1 MRKLFNVMQR
11 KYLRAYVALLL
22 SGCAAFLAVCLST
35 FNVTDRSAFY
45 FSTGGQVVLN
55 KAGLCGSYLAAF
67 LFYLF
72 GSAAFLWIPFFLCAA
87 YMLLIKKNM
96 RSEAERLCAFV
107 GVILLSSVMMYMMR
121 YDVLNLFPGGF
132 IGMHITQFLQRIF
145 DPFILHL
152 FVYSMM
158 LISLVLCLQFSFIR
172 YVHYGLCAV
181 QFLLSRRFLQPL
193 YATIYQIVRVL
204 TLPIVKLVVSMHRL
218 FLPETVHNEEHSILE
233 FERGIRRATLKDD
246 AFWQM
251 YRESDGN
258 KSVNNEDMSGETF
271 VESTFGGSTVDV
283 AQKGEDPYAAFQ
295 EELFF
300 ASEPQEEADADES
313 AVFQDMLNEDSI
325 EAYDCTDED
334 DFAEC
339 DARYALPGLDIFVGN
354 DEEKDDPQIMQHL
367 QDDAKILED
376 KLKRFGVNGSVVSI
390 KRGPVVTMFEYQP
403 DVNSKISKII
413 ALEDDLALALQ
424 ALSIRIIA
432 PIPGKPFVG
441 FEVSNRHR
449 KEVFFAD
456 VIKSSIFGEFKGAIP
471 LVLGHDTVG
480 NNIVVDLVRM
490 PHLLVAGSTGSGK
503 SVALN
508 AMLVSMLC
516 RMSPEELRLVL
527 IDPKRL
533 EFASYADIAHLLFP
547 IITQPKKAA
556 PVLKWVVQEMEDR
569 YERMAAEGGR
579 NIQDY
584 NLIMQKQG
592 GEKLPFIVVII
603 DELADLMMT
612 AGRDIED
619 LIARITQ
626 MARAAGIHLI
636 VATQRPSVDV
646 ITGLIKVNFP
656 SRISFRVTSKIDS
669 RTILDCG
676 GADKLLGRG
685 DMLFLDPQGSG
696 LRRLHGAYVSDK
708 EIAHVVDHI
717 RAQRQ
722 PDYLDLD
729 VQLESQNLD
738 EERDEI
744 YNEVLQ
750 YLEEIDEVSISLLQR
765 KFKIGYNR
773 SARIIDMLEAEGCIA
788 PSGNGKTR
796 TVIR

>member
-1 MRKLFNVMQR
+1 MRKIFNKIQR
-11 KYLRAYVALLL
+11 IYLRIYVALVLF
-22 SGCAAFLAVCLST
+22 GCAAFLALCLSS

-45 FSTGGQVVLN
+45 FSTVGQQISN
-55 KAGLCGSYLAAF
+55 KAGICGSYVAAF
-67 LFYLF
+67 LFYMF
-72 GSAAFLWIPFFLCAA
+72 GSAAFLWIPFFLLAA
-87 YMLLIKKNM
+87 YIVLTKENI
-96 RSEAERLCAFV
+96 RFECERLCAFV
-107 GVILLSSVMMYMMR
+107 GFIALSSVVLHMSR
-121 YDVLNLFPGGF
+121 YDPLNIFPGGF
-132 IGMHITQFLQRIF
+132 IGMRMTLFLLSKF
-145 DPFILHL
+145 DSFIMHV
-152 FVYSMM
+152 FVYSMI
-158 LISLVLCLQFSFIR
+158 LITLILCLQFSYIR
-172 YVHYGLCAV
+172 FVHYGLCAIR
-181 QFLLSRRFLQPL
+181 FLLSRRFLQPF
-193 YATIYQIVRVL
+193 YTVAYQIIRVI
-204 TLPIVKLVVSMHRL
+204 TFPVVKSIVLVSRL
-218 FLPETVHNEEHSILE
+218 FKVGTVHNEEHSILE

-246 AFWQM
+246 VFWQAF
-251 YRESDGN
+251 REPTGDSDAQD
-258 KSVNNEDMSGETF
+258 EDVLGQAFE
-271 VESTFGGSTVDV
+271 ERAVDV
-283 AQKGEDPYAAFQ
+283 PQDGEDAFMGFQ
-295 EELFF
+295 EDAFF
-300 ASEPQEEADADES
+300 VSESQDES
-313 AVFQDMLNEDSI
+313 ESQNLFAFQDM
-325 EAYDCTDED
+325 ADED
-334 DFAEC
+334 GLSESGV
-339 DARYALPGLDIFVGN
+339 RYALPGLDIFVGN

-367 QDDAKILED
+367 QEDAKILED

-441 FEVSNRHR
+441 FEVSNRYR

-456 VIKSSIFGEFKGAIP
+456 VIKSPIFAEFKGSVP

-480 NNIVVDLVRM
+480 NNVVVDLVRM

-516 RMSPEELRLVL
+516 RMSPDELRLVL

-556 PVLKWVVQEMEDR
+556 PVLRWVVQEMEDR

-592 GEKLPFIVVII
+592 GEKLPFIVVVI

-685 DMLFLDPQGSG
+685 DMLFLDPQGAG

-729 VQLESQNLD
+729 VQLEGQSSAED
-738 EERDEI
+738 KDEI
-744 YNEVLQ
+744 YIEVLN
-750 YLEEIDEVSISLLQR
+750 YLQEIDEVSISLLQR

-788 PSGNGKTR
+788 PSGSGKTR

>member
-1 MRKLFNVMQR
+1 MRRLLSLPV
-11 KYLRAYVALLL
+11 YTYVRAGVAVLL
-22 SGCAAFLAVCLST
+22 SGVAAFLGLCLWT
-35 FNVTDRSAFY
+35 FNVSDRSAFY
-45 FSTGGQVVLN
+45 FSTAGHAVANKGGM
-55 KAGLCGSYLAAF
+55 CGSYVSAF
-67 LFYLF
+67 LLYMF
-72 GSAAFLWIPFFLCAA
+72 GSAAFLWIPFLLFAA
-87 YMLLIKKNM
+87 YLLIAKQSM
-96 RSEAERLCAFV
+96 RAQWERLGAFV
-107 GVILLSSVMMYMMR
+107 GFIVLSATVLHLSQ
-121 YDVLNLFPGGF
+121 YDVLNIFPGGY
-132 IGMHITQFLQRIF
+132 IGMRMTQLLLSKL
-145 DPFILHL
+145 DPFTVHV
-152 FVYSMM
+152 FVSSMLLVS
-158 LISLVLCLQFSFIR
+158 LILCLQFSFVG
-172 YVHYGLCAV
+172 YVHYALCAV
-181 QFLLSRRFLQPL
+181 QFLLSRRFLQPV
-193 YATIYQIVRVL
+193 YTVCYKAVRL
-204 TLPIVKLVVSMHRL
+204 ISLPAIRLCRLVHRL
-218 FLPETVHNEEHSILE
+218 FQASTVHNEDHSILE
-233 FERGIRRATLKDD
+233 FERGIRQTQLKDD
-246 AFWQM
+246 AFWQS
-251 YRESDGN
+251 YVEPNLEQDLQ
-258 KSVNNEDMSGETF
+258 EDALQEQTFAGSTIDIPQAGEDAF
-271 VESTFGGSTVDV
+271 VEFYD
-283 AQKGEDPYAAFQ
+283 D
-295 EELFF
+295 ELFEDTLPGDAF
-300 ASEPQEEADADES
+300 REDTLREDALLEDVFEDEEDAD
-313 AVFQDMLNEDSI
+313 VHGV
-325 EAYDCTDED
+325 
-334 DFAEC
+334 
-339 DARYALPGLDIFVGN
+339 RYALPGLHIFVGN
-354 DEEKDDPQIMQHL
+354 DEEKDDPKIMQHL
-367 QDDAKILED
+367 QEHAQILED

-403 DVNSKISKII
+403 DIDSKISKII

-432 PIPGKPFVG
+432 PIPGKAFVG

-449 KEVFFAD
+449 KEVLFAN
-456 VIKSSIFGEFKGAIP
+456 VIKSQTFADFKGSIP

-480 NNIVVDLVRM
+480 NDVVVDLVRM

-516 RMSPEELRLVL
+516 RMSPDELRLVL

-547 IITQPKKAA
+547 IVTQPKKAA
-556 PVLKWVVQEMEDR
+556 PVLKWVVQQMEER
-569 YERMAAEGGR
+569 YEMMAAEGGR

-584 NLIMQKQG
+584 NLIMEKQG
-592 GEKLPFIVVII
+592 RDKLPYIVVVI

-685 DMLFLDPQGSG
+685 DMLFLDPQGAG
-696 LRRLHGAYVSDK
+696 LRRLHGAYVSDQ
-708 EIAHVVDHI
+708 EIEHVVQHI
-717 RAQRQ
+717 KQQRQ

-729 VQLESQNLD
+729 AQLDGCNTD
-738 EERDEI
+738 EDKDDI
-744 YNEVLQ
+744 YIEVLN
-750 YLEEIDEVSISLLQR
+750 YLAEIDEVSISLLQR

>member
-1 MRKLFNVMQR
+1 MRKLFNIMQR
-11 KYLRAYVALLL
+11 KYIRVYAALLL
-22 SGCAAFLAVCLST
+22 SGVATFLAICLST
-35 FNVTDRSAFY
+35 FKVADRSAFY
-45 FSTGGQVVLN
+45 FSTAGQQVSN
-55 KAGLCGSYLAAF
+55 KAGVCGSYVAAF
-67 LFYLF
+67 LFYMF
-72 GSAAFLWIPFFLCAA
+72 GSAAFLWVPFFLFAG
-87 YMLLIKKNM
+87 YILLFKKNM
-96 RSEAERLCAFV
+96 QAECERLCAFI
-107 GVILLSSVMMYMMR
+107 GFISLSSVVLHMSR
-121 YDVLNLFPGGF
+121 YDILNMFPGGF
-132 IGMHITQFLQRIF
+132 VGMRMTQLLLTVF
-145 DPFILHL
+145 DPFLMHL
-152 FVYSMM
+152 FVYSMV

-193 YATIYQIVRVL
+193 YTVMYHAIRIL
-204 TLPIVKLVVSMHRL
+204 TFPVVKFVALAHRL
-218 FLPETVHNEEHSILE
+218 FQAGTVHNEEHSILE
-233 FERGIRRATLKDD
+233 FERGIRQATLKDD
-246 AFWQM
+246 AFWQT
-251 YRESDGN
+251 YRDQ
-258 KSVNNEDMSGETF
+258 EDQDVQDEDILEKAFTEGTF
-271 VESTFGGSTVDV
+271 AGSTLD
-283 AQKGEDPYAAFQ
+283 ASQEGEDPLMEFQ
-295 EELFF
+295 EEVLF
-300 ASEPQEEADADES
+300 ASESQGESELEGFEAFQDILKDTAELYDYADE
-313 AVFQDMLNEDSI
+313 QDV
-325 EAYDCTDED
+325 
-334 DFAEC
+334 EC
-339 DARYALPGLDIFVGN
+339 GVRYALPGLDIFVGN

-367 QDDAKILED
+367 QEDAKILED
-376 KLKRFGVNGSVVSI
+376 KLKRFGVNGAVVSI

-449 KEVFFAD
+449 KEVLFAD
-456 VIKSSIFGEFKGAIP
+456 VIKSPFFAEFKGSVP

-480 NNIVVDLVRM
+480 NNVVVDLVRM

-516 RMSPEELRLVL
+516 RMSPDELRLVL

-569 YERMAAEGGR
+569 YERIAAEGGR

-584 NLIMQKQG
+584 NHIMQKQG
-592 GEKLPFIVVII
+592 GEKLPFIVVVI

-685 DMLFLDPQGSG
+685 DMLFLDPQGAG
-696 LRRLHGAYVSDK
+696 LRRLHGAYVSDR

-729 VQLESQNLD
+729 VHLESQNAGED
-738 EERDEI
+738 KDEI
-744 YNEVLQ
+744 YLEVLS

-788 PSGNGKTR
+788 PSGSGKTR